1 MIDFNGDSCYFVVPE
16 SKYGLSE
23 IVPKYVT
30 NKNFTFCVHY
40 FVRFFT
46 KSKYWIINHFL
57 LYKICDRL

>member
-30 NKNFTFCVHY
+30 NKNFTFCVQ
-40 FVRFFT
+40 
-46 KSKYWIINHFL
+46 
-57 LYKICDRL
+57 